1 MKEYTCNHKKE
12 PCTKKV
18 PLFTALSDEEMLKIA
33 RLTNHIHYQKGQIVI
48 QEGAKSDTLFIMNRG
63 KVKLSK
69 FTVDGKEQILYILT
83 SGDFFGELNLFNED
97 EVNNF
102 SVFAIEDTEICQL
115 KKADMELILLENPEI
130 SLKLLKAVTK
140 RLAHTEDLA
149 QNLATKDPEVRIA
162 HMILEFCQKFGTKLN
177 NGTLIH
183 LPITREEIASY
194 VGVTRETISR
204 KFSKFEDLGI
214 ISLNGKKQILVK
226 NHLALEKYLQ

>member
-1 MKEYTCNHKKE
+1 MKEYICNHKKE

-18 PLFTALSDEEMLKIA
+18 PLFAALSDVEMLKIA
-33 RLTNHIHYQKGQIVI
+33 RMTNHIHYQKGQI
-48 QEGAKSDTLFIMNRG
+48 
-63 KVKLSK
+63 
-69 FTVDGKEQILYILT
+69 LYILAC
-83 SGDFFGELNLFNED
+83 GDFFGELNLFNDD

-115 KKADMELILLENPEI
+115 KKADIDLILLKNPEI

-177 NGTLIH
+177 NGILIH
-183 LPITREEIASY
+183 LPISREEIASY

-204 KFSKFEDLGI
+204 KLSKFEGLGI
-214 ISLNGKKQILVK
+214 ISLTGNKQILVK
-226 NHLALEKYLQ
+226 NQLALKKYLQ